1 MKNVRFIIGFSIFG
15 FLLSFLASFRTVARS
30 FGMRLVIALCFAAG
44 FAVLA
49 AVINVVAEKLL
60 GINTAD
66 SDSSLNAPVNKPSN
80 GNSVD
85 IVIQDEDLPSEE
97 DGAQFF
103 VGSNHQMLN
112 SEDLEENQK
121 KSDDAPENEKSES
134 DEKKSTAVSEKD
146 LPSADLNTNKNMA
159 AGISLNV
166 DAVRKAN
173 VDSENSGFVPV
184 SAKENAENFSSVE
197 SKTVSEIKAD
207 ENVTQMNSVPD
218 LKNENSAESLDV
230 LPDLEEISEGNISL
244 STSNEQDNSE
254 QTDFSGNKNSISSKK
269 ENADGNDAELMAK
282 AISTLLSK
290 DKEE

>member
-121 KSDDAPENEKSES
+121 KSGDAPETEKSES

-146 LPSADLNTNKNMA
+146 LPSADLNTNKNTV
-159 AGISLNV
+159 AGISLNA

-184 SAKENAENFSSVE
+184 TAKENAENFSSVE
-197 SKTVSEIKAD
+197 SKTVSEIQAD

-218 LKNENSAESLDV
+218 LKNENTAESLDV
-230 LPDLEEISEGNISL
+230 LPDLEEISEGNVSL

>member
-121 KSDDAPENEKSES
+121 KSGDAPETEKSES

-146 LPSADLNTNKNMA
+146 LPSADLNTNKNTV
-159 AGISLNV
+159 AGISLNA

-184 SAKENAENFSSVE
+184 TAKENAENFSSVE

-218 LKNENSAESLDV
+218 LKNENTAESLDV
-230 LPDLEEISEGNISL
+230 LPDLEEISEGNVSL

>member
-1 MKNVRFIIGFSIFG
+1 MKTERFIIGFSIFG

-30 FGMRLVIALCFAAG
+30 FGMRLLIALCFAAG

-49 AVINVVAEKLL
+49 AVINIVAKKLL
-60 GINTAD
+60 GINAAD

-121 KSDDAPENEKSES
+121 KSDDAPKTEKSES

-146 LPSADLNTNKNMA
+146 FSSADLNSNKNTD

-166 DAVRKAN
+166 DSVRKAN
-173 VDSENSGFVPV
+173 ADSENSGFVPV

-207 ENVTQMNSVPD
+207 EDVTQMDTVPD
-218 LKNENSAESLDV
+218 LKNENSEESLDE
-230 LPDLEEISEGNISL
+230 LPDLEEISEGNVSL
-244 STSNEQDNSE
+244 STSNGQDDSE
-254 QTDFSGNKNSISSKK
+254 RTYFSENKNSISSKK
-269 ENADGNDAELMAK
+269 ENTDGNDAELMAK

>member
-146 LPSADLNTNKNMA
+146 LPSADLNTNKNTA